1 MREDEVA
8 VGAPLWAS
16 LSSRGGRAD
25 NQDRCGE
32 GPLPDGRVFVVAD
45 GLGGHAGGAVAAEA
59 CVTATLTAARDAAF
73 APEALRAVF
82 DAAHRAVQEAQ
93 RRDPAAAGCRTTS
106 VVLMVSGDRALWGH
120 VGDTRLYHLRGG
132 RIVFQTL
139 DHSVPQA
146 LVQTGAIQASE
157 IRRHPDRNRLLRSL
171 GGEEEVAP
179 ALLDAPVKLESGD
192 AFLLCSD
199 GLWEH
204 VTEAEMEDL
213 LRGAGDP
220 DRWLKR
226 LEARVLGVARGAFD
240 NYSGTAVFVGRAG
253 GAPSRVG
260 KRLLRLA
267 LILLAVLCLGLAL
280 QRCLQ
285 GPPRGHV
292 FGAVA
297 APSLPVGGEAYGSGE
312 APRLHS
318 MAAEPRRAGRA

>member
-1 MREDEVA
+1 
-8 VGAPLWAS
+8 
-16 LSSRGGRAD
+16 
-25 NQDRCGE
+25 
-32 GPLPDGRVFVVAD
+32 
-45 GLGGHAGGAVAAEA
+45 
-59 CVTATLTAARDAAF
+59 
-73 APEALRAVF
+73 
-82 DAAHRAVQEAQ
+82 VQEAQ

-132 RIVFQTL
+132 RIVAQTL

-171 GGEEEVAP
+171 GGEEDVAP
-179 ALLDAPVKLESGD
+179 ALLDAPLTLESGD

-204 VTEAEMEDL
+204 VTETEMEAL

-220 DRWLKR
+220 DTWLKR

-240 NYSGTAVFVGRAG
+240 NYSATAVFVGRAG
-253 GAPSRVG
+253 GAPSRAG

-267 LILLAVLCLGLAL
+267 LILLAVLCVGLAL
-280 QRCLQ
+280 QRCLRE
-285 GPPRGHV
+285 PSRGHV
-292 FGAVA
+292 FGARA
-297 APSLPVGGEAYGSGE
+297 APPLPVGGEAYGSAG
-312 APRLHS
+312 ASRLQS